1 MLLDTVQPPTLGAT
15 MIPNR
20 NQIRIA
26 AASVLPA
33 VATMLFVQACGGGG
47 DARAQAAADPMEGIW
62 EITGTV
68 RNCATNS
75 TIATFRAADVMH
87 RGGTL
92 TDTNAGPPTARGP
105 GFGVWSRNADG
116 TYSVKIRNYRYNA
129 DGSFAGTNVL
139 TSTRMLSA
147 DANTYSGETRND
159 TRDAAGAVLSTVCV
173 TEAGARF

>member
-1 MLLDTVQPPTLGAT
+1 
-15 MIPNR
+15 MIPTR
-20 NQIRIA
+20 DQIRIA

-47 DARAQAAADPMEGIW
+47 DARAQTTPDPIEGIW

-116 TYSVKIRNYRYNA
+116 TYSVKIRYYRYNT
-129 DGSFAGTNVL
+129 DGSLAGSNVL
-139 TSTRMLSA
+139 TSTRTLSS
-147 DANTYSGETRND
+147 DASAYSGETRNE
-159 TRDAAGAVLSTVCV
+159 TRDASGAVLGTACV
-173 TEAGARF
+173 TEAGTRF